1 MYLNNWTLKRSF
13 KKVFCL
19 NVCNKEPW
27 VKIIKL
33 FDKKGGDIKI
43 FTFRDPHRIFQRT
56 SRSQEVIN
64 FIPWG
69 ICGVRKVWDL
79 GERVFLLP
87 FLGLLN
93 MTFLG
98 KVDFCNIYVFIYH
111 LFKIQ
116 RHDWN
121 SIHVGSNFTVARVA
135 NLIQIYDKLHSLGN
149 LGSWKKIRNLR
160 YNNGILGAPCA
171 NSRIHLIRRIVLLF
185 CNPEAFALVLFAW
198 FFLYVS
204 VSFCKPFMYT
214 DGACT
219 FDLVFFIESLLTI
232 PQKWF

>member
-13 KKVFCL
+13 RKVFCL
-19 NVCNKEPW
+19 NVCNKGPW

-43 FTFRDPHRIFQRT
+43 FTFRDPHRILART
-56 SRSQEVIN
+56 SRSDKLYSL
-64 FIPWG
+64 
-69 ICGVRKVWDL
+69 GVEWKKVRNL

-121 SIHVGSNFTVARVA
+121 SIHLGSNFTVARVA
-135 NLIQIYDKLHSLGN
+135 NFWSKNYNTISKKSRYCLIYI
-149 LGSWKKIRNLR
+149 
-160 YNNGILGAPCA
+160 
-171 NSRIHLIRRIVLLF
+171 
-185 CNPEAFALVLFAW
+185 
-198 FFLYVS
+198 
-204 VSFCKPFMYT
+204 
-214 DGACT
+214 
-219 FDLVFFIESLLTI
+219 
-232 PQKWF
+232 

>member
-43 FTFRDPHRIFQRT
+43 FTFRDPHRILART
-56 SRSQEVIN
+56 SRSDKLYSL
-64 FIPWG
+64 
-69 ICGVRKVWDL
+69 GVEWKKVRNL

-93 MTFLG
+93 MTSLG

-111 LFKIQ
+111 FFKIQ

-121 SIHVGSNFTVARVA
+121 SIHLGSNFTVARVA
-135 NLIQIYDKLHSLGN
+135 NFWSKFMINYIPWGIW
-149 LGSWKKIRNLR
+149 GVKKKSGTSDT
-160 YNNGILGAPCA
+160 GILGAPCA

-185 CNPEAFALVLFAW
+185 CNPEAFDLVLFICFC
-198 FFLYVS
+198 FFLLALYVYRWS
-204 VSFCKPFMYT
+204 MYLWS
-214 DGACT
+214 C
-219 FDLVFFIESLLTI
+219 FFFIESLLTI